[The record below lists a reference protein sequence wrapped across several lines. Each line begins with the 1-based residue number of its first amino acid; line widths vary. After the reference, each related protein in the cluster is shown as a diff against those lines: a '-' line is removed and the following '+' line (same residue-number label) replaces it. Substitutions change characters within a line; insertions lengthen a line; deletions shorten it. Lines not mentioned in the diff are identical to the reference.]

1 MPATLSGI
9 SLDLKRNTSLHYLYV
24 DSYYTD
30 PELGRLAET
39 LERSAQLLPAE
50 GPINSFVFLN
60 PLHAFEYLP
69 FEQAVV
75 KGAKLFGCEPFLS
88 EARYRKEFEENR
100 IQLVDLRSVL
110 EESLGGS
117 AWDKLDGLATRLE
130 LRLAMLRTPVMF
142 GPDAE
147 LQWYMEENRA
157 LKTFR
162 GDVSQANR
170 KKIVADVKRWAV
182 RDLVRPA
189 DESGQLPKLI
199 DDPRR
204 DHVLW
209 PLPPLLTTLLRG
221 HQDAT
226 QEAKIEAAWEAYS
239 LQALWQ
245 VCSRG
250 MDKMPRR
257 PKSEPTLPVRPRD
270 ALLRATGVDS
280 DHLVHDVLI
289 KFCAAFVDQGV
300 AHWHMPERELGF
312 FKAFSK
318 LYQHQGASPE
328 RWRRGLADELKRQET
343 LGFGP
348 LESIRESLVLLGIE
362 EKEWEQF
369 LPATMLALRGWA
381 SIIRQMEVRPDR
393 VPVACPCGTLT
404 EYLAIRLI
412 LERLA
417 LTHSAAETMRYSGPV
432 SGLRRAAMSRI
443 PPEPEPSKSQR
454 VFYLFQL
461 SQALGWAPSKLN
473 DLTIDEWTMLIKEI
487 ESFNEVERRKIFHL
501 ALEQRYKTKALSA
514 VAARAALP
522 RAKVESPKFQAVF
535 CIDTRE
541 ESMRRHL
548 EEVCPDAET
557 FSTAGFFNVPIYYR
571 GAADAHF
578 SALCPI
584 VVKPKHWVTE
594 DIPYSLI
601 DDHKRRAKTR
611 QLLGTT
617 VNTFNNGSRSFASGA
632 ILSSFLGMLTSIPLV
647 ARVIFPRWTSRLMTA
662 ARSFL
667 EPPRITRLTLERVA
681 EQPGSRADE
690 LGFSLAEM
698 VAIGERVLRD
708 IGLTSKFSRLV
719 LFAGHGSACLN
730 NPHKSAYDCGACSGN
745 AGGPNARALAAM
757 LNDSRVRDTLASR
770 GLAIPRTTH
779 FLGGLHNTCTDTMT
793 FFDLEHL
800 PKSHEK
806 DFQEMSQIFEHA
818 FARNAH
824 ERCRRFR
831 SAPLT
836 ISLEDAL
843 KHVHIRAEDLAQT
856 RPEFGNA
863 SNAMCFVGRRD
874 RMRNLY
880 MDRRCFQQSYDPT
893 QDDENTSILARI
905 LAPVVPVCQGIN
917 LEYTFSAID
926 SSGWGCG
933 TKLPHNVTGLLG
945 VMDGA
950 ASDLRQG
957 LPWQSV
963 EIHEPLRLLFIIET
977 TVDRMKSIME
987 RDPNVGRILK
997 NGWAHLALLDPESS
1011 DLWVLQN
1018 GEFHLQTIDKEQSE
1032 LPKAKSS
1039 MDWYVGRRDHLDFAL
1054 IDTPPA

>member
-1 MPATLSGI
+1 MPATLI
-9 SLDLKRNTSLHYLYV
+9 APPLDLQRNTSLHLLEV
-24 DSYYTD
+24 GGISSD
-30 PELGRLAET
+30 PDLARLAQIV
-39 LERSAQLLPAE
+39 ERSAQLLPAE

-69 FEQAVV
+69 FEEAVV
-75 KGAKLFGCEPFLS
+75 QGGRWFGCQPFLS
-88 EARYRKEFEENR
+88 EARYRKEVEENR
-100 IQLVDLRSVL
+100 IQLIDLRSVL
-110 EESLGGS
+110 EDSLGGS
-117 AWDKLDGLATRLE
+117 AWDKLDGLTTRLE
-130 LRLAMLRTPVMF
+130 LRLAMLRTTVMF

-147 LQWYMEENRA
+147 LQWYIEENRA

-162 GDVSQANR
+162 SDVSQANR
-170 KKIVADVKRWAV
+170 KKIVADIKRWAM
-182 RDLVRPA
+182 RDLVRPS
-189 DESGQLPKLI
+189 DESGEMGKMKG
-199 DDPRR
+199 DPRL

-209 PLPPLLTTLLRG
+209 PLPPMLTALLRG
-221 HQDAT
+221 KEDSS
-226 QEAKIEAAWEAYS
+226 QESKIEATWEAYS
-239 LQALWQ
+239 LRALWQ

-250 MDKMPRR
+250 MDKLPRR
-257 PKSEPTLPVRPRD
+257 SKPEQSLPVRPRD
-270 ALLRATGVDS
+270 ALLLATGADS
-280 DHLVHDVLI
+280 DRLVHDVLV

-312 FKAFSK
+312 FQAFSK
-318 LYQHQGASPE
+318 LYQHQGTSPD
-328 RWRRGLADELKRQET
+328 RWRHGLADELRRQQS
-343 LGFGP
+343 LGYGP
-348 LESIRESLVLLGIE
+348 LESIAESLTLLGIS
-362 EKEWEQF
+362 EKERERF
-369 LPATMLALRGWA
+369 LPATLLALRGWA
-381 SIIRQMEVRPDR
+381 SMIRQMEVRPDR
-393 VPVACPCGTLT
+393 VPVPCPVGTLT
-404 EYLAIRLI
+404 EFLAIRLI

-417 LTHSAAETMRYSGPV
+417 LRHLAAEHMGYLGPL
-432 SGLRRAAMSRI
+432 SGLRQSAMTAV
-443 PPEPEPSKSQR
+443 PPQPEHSKIQR

-461 SQALGWAPSKLN
+461 AQALGWAPSKLHE
-473 DLTIDEWTMLIKEI
+473 LTIGEWTMLIDEI
-487 ESFNEVERRKIFHL
+487 ESFSEIERRKIFHL
-501 ALEQRYKTKALSA
+501 ALEHRYRTKAL
-514 VAARAALP
+514 AALASRAAMP
-522 RAKVESPKFQAVF
+522 RAKIESPKFQAVF

-548 EEVCPDAET
+548 EESCPDAET

-584 VVKPKHWVTE
+584 VVRPKHWVTE
-594 DIPYSLI
+594 DIPFSLI

-611 QLLGTT
+611 HLLGAT
-617 VNTFNNGSRSFASGA
+617 VNTFNIGSRSFASGA
-632 ILSSFLGMLTSIPLV
+632 ILSSIIGMLTSIPLV

-667 EPPRITRLTLERVA
+667 EPPRITRLTLERDSA
-681 EQPGSRADE
+681 QPGAEPDQ
-690 LGFSLAEM
+690 LGFSLEEM
-698 VAIGERVLRD
+698 ANIGERVLRD
-708 IGLTSKFSRLV
+708 IGLTSNFARLV

-757 LNDSRVRDTLASR
+757 LNDIRVREILAAR
-770 GLAIPRTTH
+770 GLAIPRTTR

-793 FFDLEHL
+793 FFDLEQL

-806 DFQEMSQIFEHA
+806 DFEEMSQVFAQA

-824 ERCRRFR
+824 ERCRRFE

-836 ISLEDAL
+836 ISLEEAIQ
-843 KHVHIRAEDLAQT
+843 HVHIRAEDLAQT

-874 RMRNLY
+874 RLRGLY

-893 QDDENTSILARI
+893 QDDERSSILARI

-926 SSGWGCG
+926 SPGWGSG
-933 TKLPHNVTGLLG
+933 TKLPHNVTSLLG

-963 EIHEPLRLLFIIET
+963 EIHEPLRLLFVIET
-977 TVDRMKSIME
+977 TVDRMTSIME
-987 RDPNVGRILK
+987 RDPDVGRILK
-997 NGWAHLALLDPESS
+997 NGWAHLALLDPDSS
-1011 DLWVLQN
+1011 DIWVFQN
-1018 GEFHLQTIDKEQSE
+1018 GGFHLQSIEKEHAD
-1032 LPKAKSS
+1032 LPIAKSS
-1039 MDWYVGRRDHLDFAL
+1039 MDWYVGRRDNLDFAL
-1054 IDTPPA
+1054 IDSQRA